1 MNPRLKKLLLGIQ
14 VFTLACN
21 KANANTKGL
30 VYLQDGALVKP
41 YLALMPADEVSG
53 RSFRPKAAR
62 AATLPRR
69 LGLPDGEYL
78 EFLPP
83 ARPGLHRPDNRF
95 QAESNRAD

>member
-41 YLALMPADEVSG
+41 YLALMPADEDSSQ
-53 RSFRPKAAR
+53 SFDPK
-62 AATLPRR
+62 
-69 LGLPDGEYL
+69 
-78 EFLPP
+78 P
-83 ARPGLHRPDNRF
+83 A
-95 QAESNRAD
+95 

>member
-41 YLALMPADEVSG
+41 YLGLGDS
-53 RSFRPKAAR
+53 RT
-62 AATLPRR
+62 TLLRR
-69 LGLPDGEYL
+69 LGLPICEYPAL
-78 EFLPP
+78 LPP
-83 ARPGLHRPDNRF
+83 EQPILRRQGSRFRARLAPVG
-95 QAESNRAD
+95 

>member
-41 YLALMPADEVSG
+41 YLGLGDSQLLFFVVWVFQFASILRFCHLSSQIFVG
-53 RSFRPKAAR
+53 RITNFEQ
-62 AATLPRR
+62 
-69 LGLPDGEYL
+69 G
-78 EFLPP
+78 
-83 ARPGLHRPDNRF
+83 
-95 QAESNRAD
+95 